1 MRHFVLGLAAVIL
14 VGCGSSGS
22 AAISPA
28 TLNKATGSP
37 STTSSPSSAAED
49 ITGFGATDA
58 VWSAHHTE
66 DKAFAPGAV
75 YDSDPSV
82 YSGARYV
89 AVNHSNGKVL
99 GYTMNFAPSPVSVV
113 KAAVLKE
120 FPSDAS
126 ILWFS
131 VRDTCAQF
139 ETKSAKLGAVLSTPA
154 IGDPEGMAFIEVY
167 HVHSDGTS
175 AYDANG
181 INQALV
187 MLGNYT
193 TSADAPAC

>member
-1 MRHFVLGLAAVIL
+1 MRHFVLGLATVIL
-14 VGCGSSGS
+14 VGCGSTESPNAQATPSKAAGSQSTVSTPS
-22 AAISPA
+22 AAD
-28 TLNKATGSP
+28 
-37 STTSSPSSAAED
+37 D

-58 VWSAHHTE
+58 AWSSRHTE

-75 YDSDPSV
+75 YDADPSV

-89 AVNHSNGKVL
+89 AVNHSNGRVL
-99 GYTMNFAPSPVSVV
+99 GYTMNFPPSPATAV
-113 KAAVLKE
+113 KAEVLKE

-139 ETKSAKLGAVLSTPA
+139 ETKSAKLGAALGAPA
-154 IGDPEGMAFIEVY
+154 IGDPDGMVFVEVY
-167 HVHSDGTS
+167 DVHSDGTS
-175 AYDANG
+175 TYDANS

-187 MLGNYT
+187 MLGNYA

>member
-1 MRHFVLGLAAVIL
+1 MRHFLLGLAAVIL
-14 VGCGSSGS
+14 VGCGSSES
-22 AAISPA
+22 APTAQA
-28 TLNKATGSP
+28 TPSKATGLP
-37 STTSSPSSAAED
+37 STASTPSAADD

-58 VWSAHHTE
+58 DWSAHHTE

-75 YDSDPSV
+75 YDPDPRV

-89 AVNHSNGKVL
+89 AVNHSNGRVL
-99 GYTMNFAPSPVSVV
+99 GYTMNFVPSPVSAV
-113 KAAVLKE
+113 KSEVLKE

-139 ETKSAKLGAVLSTPA
+139 ETKSAKLGGALGPPA
-154 IGDPEGMAFIEVY
+154 IGDPDGMVFVEVY
-167 HVHSDGTS
+167 DVHSNGTS
-175 AYDANG
+175 TYDANS

-187 MLGNYT
+187 MLGNYA